1 MIRYA
6 IVKNART
13 QKEVEAYLPA
23 NYRVVGEVIEQE
35 RAFSCVAPGGSIVTE
50 EKLLFVIEGT
60 DKAGWTLDGYVSP
73 RLASGLIYTDEIDLS
88 HPVMKVIPID
98 A

>member
-6 IVKNART
+6 IVKNARS
-13 QKEVEAYLPA
+13 KEEVAAYLPD
-23 NYRVVGEVIEQE
+23 NYRVVGEVIEQQRE
-35 RAFSCVAPGGSIVTE
+35 FSCVAPGGTRVTKE
-50 EKLLFVIEGT
+50 ALLFVIEGE